1 MGEYHPNPNLNNRI
15 FLAKQQNRAPFISD
29 TMYGD
34 DLLKTQ
40 GNNFRTN
47 IVIGKRDGIPQDQP
61 IDYFLQR
68 HFQANPYVRGMH
80 PYTSNMLVDVVPSVY
95 NTNPLAGRGGYEKNL
110 ASFNGTRPLAT
121 ALDEP
126 QEIAQ
131 RLYEDEFKLSANNP
145 LSMQYTVNHA
155 GVEKRA
161 RGEMYDAFRLG
172 IEKNDEGKEPD
183 YDIVL
188 QSKRQKGYNAQG
200 FLPKGENENSI
211 STYFNNQEPLRAGTF
226 KENIKKINTHVT
238 PGPQAAVVPAAG
250 QANPV
255 AAGAVNL
262 IGQAAGQNLPQ
273 VLQGVQ
279 GMNVFAL
286 PPGPVIGTSSAP
298 LAQASINAQAA
309 PPPPLVMTP
318 GIPQGRRGVPSAP
331 SPVNAALTQQQR
343 LLNAQRAGQLLSAGR
358 ARRQA
363 DRDARDAR
371 AVARAAAAAISAEQ
385 AAGTI

>member
-1 MGEYHPNPNLNNRI
+1 
-15 FLAKQQNRAPFISD
+15 
-29 TMYGD
+29 
-34 DLLKTQ
+34 
-40 GNNFRTN
+40 
-47 IVIGKRDGIPQDQP
+47 
-61 IDYFLQR
+61 
-68 HFQANPYVRGMH
+68 
-80 PYTSNMLVDVVPSVY
+80 MLVDVVPSVY
-95 NTNPLAGRGGYEKNL
+95 NTNPMAGRGGYEKNL
-110 ASFNGTRPLAT
+110 ASYNGTRPLAT

-255 AAGAVNL
+255 AGGALNL
-262 IGQAAGQNLPQ
+262 IGQGVGQNLPQ

-279 GMNVFAL
+279 GMNVFAI

-318 GIPQGRRGVPSAP
+318 GIPLGRRGIPSAP
-331 SPVNAALTQQQR
+331 SPRHIPLTPHQRAAQQLAAINAQNAA
-343 LLNAQRAGQLLSAGR
+343 S
-358 ARRQA
+358 
-363 DRDARDAR
+363 RDAR
-371 AVARAAAAAISAEQ
+371 ARARSAGAAAAAAAAAGQ

>member
-1 MGEYHPNPNLNNRI
+1 MGEFRANLNLNNHI
-15 FLAKQQNRAPFISD
+15 FLAKQQNQTPFVSD
-29 TMYGD
+29 TLYGD
-34 DLLKTQ
+34 DLLKSQ

-95 NTNPLAGRGGYEKNL
+95 NTNPMAGRGGYEKNL
-110 ASFNGTRPLAT
+110 ASYNGTRPLAT

-155 GVEKRA
+155 CVEKRA

-238 PGPQAAVVPAAG
+238 PGPQAAVVAAAG

-286 PPGPVIGTSSAP
+286 PPGPIIGTSSAP

-309 PPPPLVMTP
+309 PPPPGLIITP
-318 GIPQGRRGVPSAP
+318 GVPLGRRGIPSAP
-331 SPVNAALTQQQR
+331 SPRHTALTPQQR
-343 LLNAQRAGQLLSAGR
+343 AAHARRVADQQLAAINEVLKEIQLSAFRPMRVG
-358 ARRQA
+358 
-363 DRDARDAR
+363 DCGG
-371 AVARAAAAAISAEQ
+371 VVEL
-385 AAGTI
+385 